1 MQRCTRSTTR
11 TAAVWPSCLRFTDRH
26 GSAVVRGVFTWTC
39 TCTLIGTLAACNL
52 IGPAGIRSGR
62 GAYSSA
68 INATNNQQTLKTI
81 VSMRYGETTSLLAV
95 SSVTANMKF
104 ASRGSFDLG
113 VGPDQNYA
121 GNLVPLSGSVVFE
134 ENPTISYT
142 PLDGGEFIRELLSA
156 IPLRLFLLIL
166 ESGEPALTLRMLA
179 ASVNDIR
186 NPDFLTGH
194 EAETD
199 GRFDRLVELI
209 EFLERRG
216 RLDWGTGEAQEQEF
230 VVVIHGYA
238 PGYVDEVQELLAVL
252 ELSALKADGEDIFI
266 PIHLSVGSPKP
277 DSMKIKTRSIY
288 DLLRMAAASAEV
300 PEKHAESGLALAY
313 PPTGPGG
320 ERSVLEECPQRRGRR
335 RQAPWVLVLH

>member
-1 MQRCTRSTTR
+1 M
-11 TAAVWPSCLRFTDRH
+11 VWPFCLRFTDRH

-39 TCTLIGTLAACNL
+39 ACTLIGTLAACNL

-81 VSMRYGETTSLLAV
+81 VSIRYGETTSLLAV

-104 ASRGSFDLG
+104 ASRGSFDIG

-166 ESGEPALTLRMLA
+166 ESGEPGLTLRMLA

-194 EAETD
+194 EIT
-199 GRFDRLVELI
+199 
-209 EFLERRG
+209 
-216 RLDWGTGEAQEQEF
+216 
-230 VVVIHGYA
+230 
-238 PGYVDEVQELLAVL
+238 LA
-252 ELSALKADGEDIFI
+252 
-266 PIHLSVGSPKP
+266 
-277 DSMKIKTRSIY
+277 
-288 DLLRMAAASAEV
+288 
-300 PEKHAESGLALAY
+300 
-313 PPTGPGG
+313 
-320 ERSVLEECPQRRGRR
+320 
-335 RQAPWVLVLH
+335 